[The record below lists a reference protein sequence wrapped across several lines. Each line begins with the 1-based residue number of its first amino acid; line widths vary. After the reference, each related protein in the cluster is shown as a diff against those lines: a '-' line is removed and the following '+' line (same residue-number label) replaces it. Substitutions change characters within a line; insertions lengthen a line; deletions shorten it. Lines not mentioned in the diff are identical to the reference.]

1 MYPSV
6 YLEDDEAFDIWNKEI
21 GVAKDRIFRFG
32 KEDNFW
38 EHGAGPCGPCSE
50 IYFDRGEK
58 YGCGKPGCTVGCEC
72 DRYIEIWNNVFTQF
86 ENDGEGHYTELK
98 QKNIDTGMGLERLA
112 TVMQDVDSIFDV
124 DTIKAIRDK
133 VCEFAGAEYGQD
145 EKKDVSIRVITDHI
159 RSVTFMVSDNITPSN
174 EGRGYVLRRLLRRAA
189 RHGRLL
195 GIKGEFLA
203 ELSKTVISESHMGY
217 PELAERQ
224 DVILKLISVEEQNFN
239 KTIDQGLVI
248 LNNLMADME
257 KKGTKELSGEEAFK
271 LYDTY
276 GFPLDLTLE
285 ILEEKGYEV
294 DKKGFEEA
302 MEHQRSTA
310 RNARKTT
317 TYMGVDANVYQTI
330 DAAIESKFVGYDRL
344 EHTSKVSVLTTED
357 TIVDVLKEGQTGTI
371 LVDETPFYATMGGQ
385 EADRGVIVTDDGAR
399 FVVEDVIK
407 LQGTKIGH
415 KGKMEKGQIQSG
427 QSVELKVDG
436 VRRELTACNHSAT
449 HLMQKALQMVLGDHV
464 SQKGSY
470 VDPHRLRFDFTH
482 FSPMTDE
489 EIKKVEDIVNE
500 KIQAAL
506 PVVTEKMTVDE
517 AKKTGAM
524 ALFGEKYGEVVR
536 VVKMGDFSLELCGGT
551 HKGDH
556 VIQDHI

>member
-1 MYPSV
+1 MLGNFSFGDYFKHEAIAWSWEFLTEVLGLEKDRLYPSI
-6 YLEDDEAFDIWNKEI
+6 YGEDDEAFDIWTKEV
-21 GVAKDRIFRFG
+21 GVPGDRITRFYRDPKTG
-32 KEDNFW
+32 ECDNFW

-271 LYDTY
+271 L
-276 GFPLDLTLE
+276 L
-285 ILEEKGYEV
+285 
-294 DKKGFEEA
+294 
-302 MEHQRSTA
+302 
-310 RNARKTT
+310 
-317 TYMGVDANVYQTI
+317 
-330 DAAIESKFVGYDRL
+330 
-344 EHTSKVSVLTTED
+344 
-357 TIVDVLKEGQTGTI
+357 
-371 LVDETPFYATMGGQ
+371 
-385 EADRGVIVTDDGAR
+385 
-399 FVVEDVIK
+399 
-407 LQGTKIGH
+407 
-415 KGKMEKGQIQSG
+415 
-427 QSVELKVDG
+427 
-436 VRRELTACNHSAT
+436 
-449 HLMQKALQMVLGDHV
+449 
-464 SQKGSY
+464 
-470 VDPHRLRFDFTH
+470 
-482 FSPMTDE
+482 
-489 EIKKVEDIVNE
+489 
-500 KIQAAL
+500 
-506 PVVTEKMTVDE
+506 
-517 AKKTGAM
+517 
-524 ALFGEKYGEVVR
+524 
-536 VVKMGDFSLELCGGT
+536 SL
-551 HKGDH
+551 
-556 VIQDHI
+556 IHI

>member
-1 MYPSV
+1 MKSYGLNELRKMYLDFFESKGHLAMPSFSLVPQNDNSLLLINAGMAPLKPYFTGQEIPPRTRVTTCQKCIRTGDIENVGKTARHGTFFEMLGNFSFGDYFKTEAIHWSWEFLTKVLEIPEDRLYPSV

-285 ILEEKGYEV
+285 ILEEKG
-294 DKKGFEEA
+294 F
-302 MEHQRSTA
+302 
-310 RNARKTT
+310 
-317 TYMGVDANVYQTI
+317 
-330 DAAIESKFVGYDRL
+330 
-344 EHTSKVSVLTTED
+344 
-357 TIVDVLKEGQTGTI
+357 
-371 LVDETPFYATMGGQ
+371 
-385 EADRGVIVTDDGAR
+385 
-399 FVVEDVIK
+399 
-407 LQGTKIGH
+407 
-415 KGKMEKGQIQSG
+415 
-427 QSVELKVDG
+427 
-436 VRRELTACNHSAT
+436 
-449 HLMQKALQMVLGDHV
+449 
-464 SQKGSY
+464 
-470 VDPHRLRFDFTH
+470 
-482 FSPMTDE
+482 
-489 EIKKVEDIVNE
+489 
-500 KIQAAL
+500 
-506 PVVTEKMTVDE
+506 
-517 AKKTGAM
+517 
-524 ALFGEKYGEVVR
+524 
-536 VVKMGDFSLELCGGT
+536 
-551 HKGDH
+551 
-556 VIQDHI
+556 